1 MPADFDPSSGS
12 SLAGSS
18 LASSSAAPAA
28 PSMIFDDRLETVL
41 RTRAA
46 GPAGL
51 RVQFRQLVDL
61 LGRVPEQG
69 WNARHDEALARLDT
83 LFEAIATPQ
92 EGARPAQAGP
102 AASLSGAEAAAALL
116 AATHLAHPRLVAHFA
131 AQGPRVALA
140 SIRGAR
146 LDEASWLDLI
156 PRLPIQARGFLRHR
170 RDLGPAV
177 ERLLEQLGIDDF
189 ALTGPEVPVET
200 GAVAEQA
207 PEPMPAAK
215 LPEETAEEAEDL
227 APDTLSEP
235 ASPVSAPIEGIG
247 AIVRRIEAFRRDREE
262 RQAAQASPATTTTS
276 GSAPAPRLSVD
287 SASGPSA
294 DDTPP
299 PLAIDLAFD
308 PQGTIVAADA
318 DFAPMLVGHRPFP
331 APHLPARF
339 SGAEAGETKV
349 GDGSASCPAMADAP
363 SLRAFAARQPIE
375 NGIVRF
381 DGAPAIEGF
390 WQLDATPL
398 FSRMSGAFAGYR
410 GRLRRPPPEALAQT
424 ASGEEAS
431 PTPQQPTPEQAGPEQ
446 PAGHQGADR
455 LRQTLHELRTPINA
469 IQGFAEMIQQQV
481 FGAAPHQYR
490 SLAASIAA
498 DAARM
503 LAGFEDLERLA
514 RLESAPAGHAA
525 ASSSGAGNADDSLS
539 TDLAALLTRL
549 IVQLDPVI
557 GPREV
562 RLRWEAPAG
571 GAPVAVAPGEL
582 EHTIWRLLAVI
593 ASTAAPGERLSITL
607 APEADPA
614 RPIRLDLPLP
624 AALAMREDAALFA
637 LDSYRGGPNASAG
650 AGLGPGGMMGNG
662 FALRLAMAEVRAM
675 GGQMR
680 REAAR
685 LLIDLPRARAIDAG
699 WGGSSLEGPHTSA
712 PRQAS

>member
-189 ALTGPEVPVET
+189 ALTGPEAT
-200 GAVAEQA
+200 AATDAVAEQA
-207 PEPMPAAK
+207 PEPMPCAE
-215 LPEETAEEAEDL
+215 LSDDTTEEPEDL
-227 APDTLSEP
+227 APDTLFEP

-262 RQAAQASPATTTTS
+262 RQAAQAVPAKATAS
-276 GSAPAPRLSVD
+276 GPAPRLSVD
-287 SASGPSA
+287 SLWPICRRCAA
-294 DDTPP
+294 

-339 SGAEAGETKV
+339 SGAEAGDAKWVTGAPLARPWPTRRACGPSPPASRSKT
-349 GDGSASCPAMADAP
+349 GSSASMA
-363 SLRAFAARQPIE
+363 
-375 NGIVRF
+375 
-381 DGAPAIEGF
+381 
-390 WQLDATPL
+390 
-398 FSRMSGAFAGYR
+398 
-410 GRLRRPPPEALAQT
+410 RPPSK
-424 ASGEEAS
+424 ASGNS
-431 PTPQQPTPEQAGPEQ
+431 
-446 PAGHQGADR
+446 
-455 LRQTLHELRTPINA
+455 
-469 IQGFAEMIQQQV
+469 
-481 FGAAPHQYR
+481 
-490 SLAASIAA
+490 
-498 DAARM
+498 
-503 LAGFEDLERLA
+503 
-514 RLESAPAGHAA
+514 
-525 ASSSGAGNADDSLS
+525 
-539 TDLAALLTRL
+539 
-549 IVQLDPVI
+549 
-557 GPREV
+557 
-562 RLRWEAPAG
+562 
-571 GAPVAVAPGEL
+571 
-582 EHTIWRLLAVI
+582 
-593 ASTAAPGERLSITL
+593 
-607 APEADPA
+607 
-614 RPIRLDLPLP
+614 
-624 AALAMREDAALFA
+624 MRHRC
-637 LDSYRGGPNASAG
+637 S
-650 AGLGPGGMMGNG
+650 
-662 FALRLAMAEVRAM
+662 RA
-675 GGQMR
+675 
-680 REAAR
+680 
-685 LLIDLPRARAIDAG
+685 
-699 WGGSSLEGPHTSA
+699 
-712 PRQAS
+712 

>member
-189 ALTGPEVPVET
+189 ALTGPEAT
-200 GAVAEQA
+200 AATDAVAEQA
-207 PEPMPAAK
+207 PEPMPCAE
-215 LPEETAEEAEDL
+215 LSDDTTEEPEDL
-227 APDTLSEP
+227 APDTLFEP

-262 RQAAQASPATTTTS
+262 RQAAQAVPAKATAS
-276 GSAPAPRLSVD
+276 GPAPRLSVD
-287 SASGPSA
+287 SSGPSA
-294 DDTPP
+294 DDAPP

-339 SGAEAGETKV
+339 SGAEAGDVKV

-410 GRLRRPPPEALAQT
+410 GRLRRPRPRLWPKPPAAHRPHSHRSSPPLSRPAPSNLPGIRAPT
-424 ASGEEAS
+424 AC
-431 PTPQQPTPEQAGPEQ
+431 
-446 PAGHQGADR
+446 
-455 LRQTLHELRTPINA
+455 
-469 IQGFAEMIQQQV
+469 
-481 FGAAPHQYR
+481 
-490 SLAASIAA
+490 
-498 DAARM
+498 
-503 LAGFEDLERLA
+503 
-514 RLESAPAGHAA
+514 
-525 ASSSGAGNADDSLS
+525 
-539 TDLAALLTRL
+539 
-549 IVQLDPVI
+549 
-557 GPREV
+557 
-562 RLRWEAPAG
+562 
-571 GAPVAVAPGEL
+571 
-582 EHTIWRLLAVI
+582 
-593 ASTAAPGERLSITL
+593 
-607 APEADPA
+607 A
-614 RPIRLDLPLP
+614 RPFTSCAPRST
-624 AALAMREDAALFA
+624 R
-637 LDSYRGGPNASAG
+637 SRG
-650 AGLGPGGMMGNG
+650 
-662 FALRLAMAEVRAM
+662 
-675 GGQMR
+675 
-680 REAAR
+680 
-685 LLIDLPRARAIDAG
+685 LPR
-699 WGGSSLEGPHTSA
+699 
-712 PRQAS
+712 